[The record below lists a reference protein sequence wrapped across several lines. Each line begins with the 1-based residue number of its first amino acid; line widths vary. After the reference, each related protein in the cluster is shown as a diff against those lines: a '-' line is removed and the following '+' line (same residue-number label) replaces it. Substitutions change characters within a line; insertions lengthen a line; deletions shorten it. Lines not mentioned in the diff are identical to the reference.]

1 MNVVF
6 FVLLLLAAANQ
17 SNINHVNRSGPEYVK
32 RRSEDDNSQHLRG
45 VFHVCLT
52 QTHTNICKHTRAPAD
67 KQPFGLSERRILAY
81 IFILR

>member
-52 QTHTNICKHTRAPAD
+52 QIYANTHERQRTNSLL
-67 KQPFGLSERRILAY
+67 G
-81 IFILR
+81 